1 MKLKPEGT
9 FGIIDDGDVPIETV
23 DWSRGMIAPM
33 ANGALVLTGINT
45 GNVQVRVASDRTQ
58 QSSPDNE
65 VWEENVSAHVWAPK
79 GNLRIESLVHG
90 PHPDLPLL
98 STAGPGWYEVEV
110 KARGREAN
118 PDGSASI
125 LRVVPHR
132 RSARHEQP
140 AAGRVGHADA
150 GRSCGGAA
158 KAAATPGLVIFS
170 ASARATLGRHLH
182 SRRARNTIM
191 SRAC

>member
-1 MKLKPEGT
+1 MEALPQVFVNEGT

-58 QSSPDNE
+58 QSSPDNQ

-90 PHPDLPLL
+90 PHPDLPPL

-110 KARGREAN
+110 KARGRQAN
-118 PDGSASI
+118 PDGSVLQSSESYLIVVRPDASSLPPGKSVTPMPVDAEAE
-125 LRVVPHR
+125 LRRQQLLRGV
-132 RSARHEQP
+132 
-140 AAGRVGHADA
+140 
-150 GRSCGGAA
+150 
-158 KAAATPGLVIFS
+158 
-170 ASARATLGRHLH
+170 
-182 SRRARNTIM
+182 
-191 SRAC
+191 